1 MIIRRLIVPLAVAA
15 VALHAGQA
23 SAQDAFPA
31 PLPGQAGPVGIASP
45 LQFVNE
51 TQQVQPRLPTGPGLN
66 EVPGARRRAIGD
78 FPPYY
83 GGRR

>member
-1 MIIRRLIVPLAVAA
+1 VVIRRLIAPLTFVA

-23 SAQDAFPA
+23 FAQDAFPA
-31 PLPGQAGPVGIASP
+31 PLPDQKGPVGNTSP
-45 LQFVNE
+45 IQFANE
-51 TQQVQPRLPTGPGLN
+51 TQQIQSRPLTGPGLN
-66 EVPGARRRAIGD
+66 QVLRARRRAIGD